1 MELETI
7 IFGDPHC
14 GFDAIGEVADRID
27 PSRPPVCI
35 FLGDFGFADRD
46 RSIKVPGQRPEQYP
60 FQDGRKADEI
70 LRPLAEQGCRIL
82 HIRGNHDLD
91 DEVQY
96 GAVISSRIL
105 QPGHLNLRVVEV
117 GGIRIAGLD
126 GVFGSPWNPDG
137 EEKGI
142 PNSRRGDTRR
152 QFIDNTPGYWH
163 KDDPERLKG
172 PKLFKHPLES
182 QPGLQMGHRKYIFP
196 EDIAYLRTL
205 KADVLI
211 SHEAPK
217 SPVLDEGFSIIGRLA
232 EEMGAKTV
240 IHGHHHKDYSSETAA
255 GIEVIGVGRRSH
267 LRLDLVRYGMER
279 ILSM

>member
-14 GFDAIGEVADRID
+14 GFDAIDEVADEID
-27 PSRPPVCI
+27 PARPPICI

-46 RSIKVPGQRPEQYP
+46 FSMRDAGQRPETLP
-60 FQDGRKADEI
+60 FLDGRTADEI
-70 LRPLAEQGCRIL
+70 LRPLADRGCRIL

-91 DEVQY
+91 DEAQY

-105 QPGHLNLRVVEV
+105 QQGHLNLRVVDV

-142 PNSRRGDTRR
+142 ANFRRGDTRR
-152 QFIDNTPGYWH
+152 EFIENTIGYWH

-172 PKLFKHPLES
+172 PKLYRHPLER

-217 SPVLDEGFSIIGRLA
+217 SPILNEGFNIIGRLA
-232 EEMGAKTV
+232 EDMGAKTV
-240 IHGHHHKDYSSETAA
+240 IHGHHHRDYISETAA
-255 GIEVIGVGRRSH
+255 GIEVVGVGRRSH
-267 LRLDLVRYGMER
+267 LRLDLARYGRER
-279 ILSM
+279 VLSM